1 MGKADF
7 SGIFCLPVTP
17 FKNGDDE
24 VDEDVL
30 RQIVDVIVDD
40 GVTGLVPTGATG
52 EFPFLL
58 HEERKR
64 VQDIV
69 LDQTNGKALVLAGTG
84 ATNTKEALI
93 FTKYAQDIG
102 CDGVML
108 SHPVL
113 MQANDE
119 QTYQFFAKI
128 ASSVEIPI
136 LMYNNPGLGRTMS
149 PGVIERLADDFDNVV
164 AYKEDDFNAMR
175 FGRIIRRCRDKL
187 RILTG
192 YPGVLLEFLTLGAH
206 GCLIAEYQAFPHLIH
221 GVMDAFGKG
230 DKEGAM
236 EYHEKILEMFRII
249 VTHFVG
255 ASFPARYKATWRLR
269 GLDINLDVR
278 HPHNPVT
285 AEQLKKATPEFERL
299 GIKKIA

>member
-1 MGKADF
+1 
-7 SGIFCLPVTP
+7 
-17 FKNGDDE
+17 
-24 VDEDVL
+24 
-30 RQIVDVIVDD
+30 
-40 GVTGLVPTGATG
+40 
-52 EFPFLL
+52 
-58 HEERKR
+58 
-64 VQDIV
+64 
-69 LDQTNGKALVLAGTG
+69 
-84 ATNTKEALI
+84 
-93 FTKYAQDIG
+93 
-102 CDGVML
+102 ML

-119 QTYQFFAKI
+119 QTYQFFTKI

-149 PGVIERLADDFDNVV
+149 PGVIERLADEFDNIV

-187 RILTG
+187 RILIG
-192 YPGVLLEFLTLGAH
+192 YPGALLEFLTLGAH
-206 GCLIAEYQAFPHLIH
+206 GCLVAEYQAFPHLIH
-221 GVMDAFGKG
+221 GVMDAFEKG
-230 DKEGAM
+230 DKEEAI

-249 VTHFVG
+249 ETHFVG
-255 ASFPARYKATWRLR
+255 VSFPARYKATWRLR

-285 AEQLKKATPEFERL
+285 TEQLKKATPEFEKL